1 MLANDRLYGYLE
13 ALGRSIAHVIR
24 TPCFLHAGT
33 GSSGH
38 AAAGIADC
46 TRVSWR
52 NVGLQ
57 CEGPTRRSL
66 LQILVRSIYQ
76 NVDR

>member
-13 ALGRSIAHVIR
+13 ALGRSIVHVIR
-24 TPCFLHAGT
+24 TPCFLHGT
-33 GSSGH
+33 GSGGH

-57 CEGPTRRSL
+57 CGAPTRRS
-66 LQILVRSIYQ
+66 IL
-76 NVDR
+76 